1 MPKKKSSKIATTD
14 HQEVSSEENKDK
26 RKTGNSEK
34 ITQDEF
40 EKIVL
45 DLSKTGL
52 TAEKIG
58 EQLRKQKIH
67 PKEYNKKISKI
78 LKENNLYV
86 SPDLKNVEKKFKI
99 IEKHLEKN
107 KQDKRALNEKTRIFS
122 QIRKIKKYYQIAQ

>member
-1 MPKKKSSKIATTD
+1 MLKKKSSKIAAT
-14 HQEVSSEENKDK
+14 ENKDEK
-26 RKTGNSEK
+26 KTENSKK

-40 EKIVL
+40 EKMVL
-45 DLSKTGL
+45 SLSKTGL

-58 EQLRKQKIH
+58 EELRKQKIH
-67 PKEYNKKISKI
+67 PQEYGKKISKI

-86 SPDLKNVEKKFKI
+86 IPDLKNVEEKFKK

-122 QIRKIKKYYQIAQ
+122 QIRKIKKYHQIAQ